1 MAKKKR
7 QDKDNYEDFVQ
18 DSEPTAP
25 DEEPL
30 DEDEDG
36 DEGEAEDVFAE
47 DESDIAM
54 IRKLEEEDTQIA
66 LAEIL
71 FEEEVGFNPMF
82 DWSTVSEAEHSRF
95 EALKTLSKE
104 ELEAYSWKRL
114 GALQRWMV
122 ARACSLQGLHEMF
135 REIALGIV
143 KARKRPP
150 ELCVEDIYL
159 ELVWDYVET
168 KEYDLALDMVD
179 KFEQA
184 FPDEQATALRVRGL
198 INIDMGDLDAGKAH
212 IDQLI
217 NLPFNRNIKGF
228 EDDKSSRD
236 SDKRDGVIQYEIGY
250 ALLNMKRYEL
260 ALHYFDRARNLANMN
275 DNYELTM
282 SIDNARAIT
291 LRNINGDD

>member
-7 QDKDNYEDFVQ
+7 QEKDSYEDFQ
-18 DSEPTAP
+18 QENEPLAP

-30 DEDEDG
+30 DEDEESDDG
-36 DEGEAEDVFAE
+36 ESEDVFAE

-66 LAEIL
+66 LSEIL
-71 FEEEVGFNPMF
+71 FDEEVGFNPMF
-82 DWSTVSEAEHSRF
+82 DWSTVSEAERSRF
-95 EALKTLSKE
+95 AALKTMSRE
-104 ELEAYSWKRL
+104 DVEAYSWKRL
-114 GALQRWMV
+114 SAFQRWMV
-122 ARACSLQGLHEMF
+122 ARACSLCGLHEMF
-135 REIALGIV
+135 REIALGII

-150 ELCVEDIYL
+150 ELCIEDIFL

-168 KEYDLALDMVD
+168 KEYPQALELVD
-179 KFEQA
+179 KFEQS
-184 FPDEQATALRVRGL
+184 FPDEQAAALRVRGL
-198 INIDMGDLDAGKAH
+198 IYIDMGESDKGKAL

-217 NLPFNRNIKGF
+217 HLPFNRNIKGF

-250 ALLNMKRYEL
+250 ALLNMKRYDL
-260 ALHYFDRARNLANMN
+260 ALHYFERARNLANMN
-275 DNYELTM
+275 DDYELTM
-282 SIDNARAIT
+282 SIDNARAET